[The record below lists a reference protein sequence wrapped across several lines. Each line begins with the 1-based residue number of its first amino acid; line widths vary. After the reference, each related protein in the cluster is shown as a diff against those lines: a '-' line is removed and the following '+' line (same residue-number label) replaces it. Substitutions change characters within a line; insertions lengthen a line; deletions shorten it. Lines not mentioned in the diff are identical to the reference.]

1 LIVPPLAVEAGAAV
15 EEAVDGVAG
24 VDMMVVLADAVA
36 AFALADAVDI
46 EVAAVGVEV
55 WVWV

>member
-1 LIVPPLAVEAGAAV
+1 MIVPPLAVEAGAAV